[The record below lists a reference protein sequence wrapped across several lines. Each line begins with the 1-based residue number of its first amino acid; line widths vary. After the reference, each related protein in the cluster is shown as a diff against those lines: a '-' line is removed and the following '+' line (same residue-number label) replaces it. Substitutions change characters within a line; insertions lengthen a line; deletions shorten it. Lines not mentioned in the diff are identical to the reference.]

1 MSVDDTVVLQSSTW
15 NQGVVEAAGKS
26 SSSGTGLRG
35 TWNCPAGVSET
46 WSRWGLGWPEG
57 ITEVYG
63 SVCIFTAQDVGDYLS

>member
-15 NQGVVEAAGKS
+15 NQGVVEAAEKS
-26 SSSGTGLRG
+26 SLGLRG

-46 WSRWGLGWPEG
+46 QGGWGLGWPEG